1 MRAVKGAAT
10 GAKVLSFLMLEIKSK
25 LKIPRSA
32 YKVDVRGQLKLP
44 FESRQKSRLK
54 TKLVSGEEVGLILPR
69 GEILRDG
76 DLVTA
81 SDCRVIEIVAEPEK
95 VLHIETKD
103 LARVAYH
110 HGNRPVPEQRGEGF
124 LRITEDHVLEEMAQK
139 LGAKVSHLEAPFEPE
154 AGAYAG
160 GHHQHDEMGHGGK
173 IHDHHPEEQDHVHD
187 EHCGHDHHHHPHK

>member
-1 MRAVKGAAT
+1 
-10 GAKVLSFLMLEIKSK
+10 MLEIKSK

-32 YKVDVRGQLKLP
+32 YKVEVRGQLRLP

-69 GEILRDG
+69 GEILRGG

-81 SDCRVIEIVAEPEK
+81 SDGRVIEIVAEPEK

-110 HGNRPVPEQRGEGF
+110 LGNRHVPVQVGEGF
-124 LRITEDHVLEEMAQK
+124 LRITEDHVLEEMVQK
-139 LGAKVSHLEAPFEPE
+139 LGARVSHLEAPFEPE

-160 GHHQHDEMGHGGK
+160 GHQHDEMGHGGK
-173 IHDHHPEEQDHVHD
+173 IHDHHHEEHDHDHVHD
-187 EHCGHDHHHHPHK
+187 EHCGHDHHHHHPHK